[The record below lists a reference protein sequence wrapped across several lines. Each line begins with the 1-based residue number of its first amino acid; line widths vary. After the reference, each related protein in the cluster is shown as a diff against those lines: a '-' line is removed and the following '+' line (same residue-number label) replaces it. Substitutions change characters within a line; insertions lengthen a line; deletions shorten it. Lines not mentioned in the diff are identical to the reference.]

1 MSSKQTRRSISISG
15 DCYDR
20 LKAWCEANGRSM
32 SGICEDEIRKFLDM
46 APRPEH
52 LGRPFGVGVSTETS
66 TEKKTFSPPTPVVK
80 LPIQPVKEVVP
91 PPSRV
96 ETIREVVETKKPQ
109 VSLKDLDA
117 AAKIF
122 TF

>member
-1 MSSKQTRRSISISG
+1 MSSKQTRRSISVSG
-15 DCYDR
+15 DCYDK

-46 APRPEH
+46 EPRPDH
-52 LGRPFGVGVSTETS
+52 LARPFGVGTS
-66 TEKKTFSPPTPVVK
+66 TEKKTISPKVEVVAPV
-80 LPIQPVKEVVP
+80 ITEVKEVVP

-96 ETIREVVETKKPQ
+96 ETIREVVEAKKPQ